1 MASFRDRDDAAAQL
15 ADALA
20 AYRDQRPLVL
30 AVPRGGVPMGR
41 ALADAL
47 GGDLD
52 VVLVHKVGSPHQPE
66 LAIGA
71 VDEHGHVVLD
81 ALARELGVPAAA
93 AQAIAEREAEG
104 LRARRAALGVPPADP
119 AGRVV
124 IIVDDGIATGATVMA
139 AIRTVRRGQ
148 PHRVVVATPVAP
160 PDTMHRLERE
170 ADDVVSLLVP
180 DDFHAVGQY
189 YDDFSPVSD
198 EEVAAALAPRTA

>member
-1 MASFRDRDDAAAQL
+1 MAAFRDRDDAAARL
-15 ADALA
+15 GNALA
-20 AYRDQRPLVL
+20 EYRHQRPLVL

-47 GGDLD
+47 EGDLD
-52 VVLVHKVGSPHQPE
+52 VVLVHKIGSPHQPE

-81 ALARELGVPAAA
+81 ALAGELGIPAAA
-93 AQAIAEREAEG
+93 AQAIADREADG
-104 LRARRAALGVPPADP
+104 LRARRAALEVPPADP

-139 AIRTVRRGQ
+139 AIRFVRRGQ
-148 PHRVVVATPVAP
+148 PQRVVVATPVAP
-160 PDTMHRLERE
+160 PDTLHRLEHE
-170 ADDVVSLLVP
+170 ADHVVSLLVP
-180 DDFHAVGQY
+180 PDFQAVGQY

-198 EEVAAALAPRTA
+198 EEVAAALTPRRT

>member
-1 MASFRDRDDAAAQL
+1 
-15 ADALA
+15 
-20 AYRDQRPLVL
+20 
-30 AVPRGGVPMGR
+30 MGR

-47 GGDLD
+47 EGDLD

-81 ALARELGVPAAA
+81 ALAGELGMPAAA

-139 AIRTVRRGQ
+139 AIRYRDAEASRTASSSPRRSRLPTRCTVSSARRTTSSACWC
-148 PHRVVVATPVAP
+148 R
-160 PDTMHRLERE
+160 PD
-170 ADDVVSLLVP
+170 
-180 DDFHAVGQY
+180 FQAVGQY